1 VRTRLVETG
10 DAAAMLA
17 IWNPEVLETSVSFD
31 LETRTIT
38 EQVAWIDEHRG
49 PHPCLVAIG
58 DGDVGDHTNS
68 GERLLGFASLSRF
81 REKPAYATTAESS
94 IYVHRDARGQRVGER
109 LLTDLLAAAVTSGF
123 HSVIA
128 RIVGENRPS
137 ILLHER
143 CGFTVVG
150 TEVEVGRKHG
160 QWLDVIQYQCVL
172 GGSSPTRS

>member
-1 VRTRLVETG
+1 VRTRLVEVD

-31 LETRTIT
+31 LETRSVP
-38 EQVAWIDEHRG
+38 EQVAWIEDHRG
-49 PHPCLVAIG
+49 PHPCLVALDRG
-58 DGDVGDHTNS
+58 LVGAPTGS

-81 REKPAYATTAESS
+81 RDKPAYATTAESS
-94 IYVHRDARGQRVGER
+94 IYVHRDARGRRVGER
-109 LLTDLLAAAVTSGF
+109 LLTDLLGAAVTSGF

-128 RIVGENRPS
+128 RIVGENRAS
-137 ILLHER
+137 IALHER
-143 CGFTVVG
+143 CGFRVVG

-172 GGSSPTRS
+172 GGGSPRR